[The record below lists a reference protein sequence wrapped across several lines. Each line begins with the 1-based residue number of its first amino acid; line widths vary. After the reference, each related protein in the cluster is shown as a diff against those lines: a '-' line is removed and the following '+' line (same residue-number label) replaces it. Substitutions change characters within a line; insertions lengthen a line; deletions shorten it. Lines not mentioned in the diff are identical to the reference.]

1 MANEKHFTF
10 VAVSKDGKYLLKEE
24 DIEKAS
30 KEFPNI
36 TFDRFENKNNEK
48 LTTIYN
54 SFLSKVREDR
64 TEDYL
69 ILMHSDVRID
79 LAHLM
84 NHIIEV
90 EGKYDILGLCGTR
103 ELDCSASPLNWFTG
117 SHTRPKA
124 RYGTVYHGELGNQ
137 CSIYNDRF
145 PNVKDI
151 DVACIDGL
159 CIIFTRK
166 ALYESDIRF
175 DERFMFDQYDT
186 DLSLEA
192 TINKKLR
199 LGIIVEPSLQ
209 HFSVGKSIIQ
219 KKFLVGEIELRKKWS
234 LSFPKKLLERLN
246 VVGEKK
252 S

>member
-10 VAVSKDGKYLLKEE
+10 VAVSKDGKYLLKDE

-36 TFDRFENKNNEK
+36 TFNRFENKNNEK

-54 SFLSKVREDR
+54 SFLSKTREDR

-69 ILMHSDVRID
+69 ILMHSDVKID
-79 LAHLM
+79 
-84 NHIIEV
+84 
-90 EGKYDILGLCGTR
+90 
-103 ELDCSASPLNWFTG
+103 LDCSASPLNWFTG